1 MVSFYKPAK
10 SSKKTQTGKTVTVQR
25 WDMTGQG
32 VCNDSKPVLF
42 VDGKNHRFPSV
53 DYSFSLLRTFR
64 LINMSTI
71 VDILVKKTGL
81 FI

>member
-42 VDGKNHRFPSV
+42 VDGALPGEKVDVLVTQQQKRFA
-53 DYSFSLLRTFR
+53 RE
-64 LINMSTI
+64 
-71 VDILVKKTGL
+71 
-81 FI
+81 